1 MNEDVLFTI
10 LLNTESYGNYK
21 DNDSKEKYPE
31 KIYEYYFDIK
41 TPKIF
46 TFIRKYRS
54 TIFMLDFNHF
64 FKKMTKKEM
73 LKIQTDIEEDE
84 N

>member
-1 MNEDVLFTI
+1 MNEDILFTI
-10 LLNTESYGNYK
+10 LLNIESYGNY
-21 DNDSKEKYPE
+21 NNNFIRENYPD

-54 TIFMLDFNHF
+54 VIFMIDFSRF
-64 FKKMTKKEM
+64 FKKMNKQEM
-73 LKIQTDIEEDE
+73 LDESDSEDE
-84 N
+84 NC